1 MPSLSLALPG
11 TIHGRCHCGNLRYT
25 LAWPASSAPTLRAC
39 ACDYCSRHGA
49 LWTSHPD
56 APVTLSIDDPARVLP
71 YRFGTASADFLV
83 CRRCGILTLTRCL
96 LPSGART
103 VVNANTFENLALEHC
118 ARLATDFD
126 GEDQAQRMAR
136 RQRNWSPLTE
146 LGP

>member
-1 MPSLSLALPG
+1 MPSPSLALPG
-11 TIHGRCHCGNLRYT
+11 TILGRCHCGNLRYA
-25 LAWPASSAPTLRAC
+25 LAWPVSSAPTLRAC

-56 APVTLSIDDPARVLP
+56 APVTLSIDDRARVLP

-83 CRRCGILTLTRCL
+83 CRRCGILTLTRCFL
-96 LPSGART
+96 AGGALT

-118 ARLATDFD
+118 ARIATDFD
-126 GEDQAQRMAR
+126 GEDQAQRLAR

>member
-1 MPSLSLALPG
+1 MPSPSLALPG
-11 TIHGRCHCGNLRYT
+11 AIHGRCHCGNLRYT
-25 LAWPASSAPTLRAC
+25 LAWPASTAPTLRAC

-56 APVTLSIDDPARVLP
+56 AVVTLNIDDPARVLP

-96 LPSGART
+96 LASGACT
-103 VVNANTFENLALEHC
+103 VVNANTFENLDLEHC
-118 ARLATDFD
+118 TRIATDFD
-126 GEDQAQRMAR
+126 GEDLTQRMTR
-136 RQRNWSPLTE
+136 RQRNWSPLTV